1 MHRPL
6 GNSTQQAHDRSLACC
21 SWWYSAEFSFDEANT
36 RAGDRDSGK
45 SYGDFSRAC
54 RRAPSCELR
63 SRRAPAA
70 LPTVADRP
78 SSRGALSRMGASCS
92 TQRPTS
98 APGLGAESSV
108 SASMREGPVLTAGKA
123 GKEEHWEDAESEV
136 RSASGYAGHRAT
148 HEQRTTAVGLPPAPN
163 RPQSLSLA
171 QTSTH
176 TARKAV
182 QRDRR
187 GAYPIKQPAH
197 RILRHS
203 LGARR
208 RPCCCRLGYLRRHAP
223 MPRHAERRVVRCRA
237 HAAKVW
243 RGFRRRGNPQ
253 HSMRRAFGA
262 RPRRRRITR
271 ACRAEGPLS
280 CRAAYPRRRVSK
292 PRSG

>member
-1 MHRPL
+1 MRAGPGPGPGRPLKPGQKKTAAATLRFSPPGFKLPLSGTAAGACFVYHPRMHRPL

-148 HEQRTTAVGLPPAPN
+148 HEQRTTAVGLP
-163 RPQSLSLA
+163 
-171 QTSTH
+171 
-176 TARKAV
+176 V
-182 QRDRR
+182 
-187 GAYPIKQPAH
+187 
-197 RILRHS
+197 
-203 LGARR
+203 
-208 RPCCCRLGYLRRHAP
+208 
-223 MPRHAERRVVRCRA
+223 
-237 HAAKVW
+237 
-243 RGFRRRGNPQ
+243 
-253 HSMRRAFGA
+253 
-262 RPRRRRITR
+262 TR
-271 ACRAEGPLS
+271 AKSARNPCLPRTDL
-280 CRAAYPRRRVSK
+280 YPHRT
-292 PRSG
+292 